1 VVIKGR
7 SCASAGS
14 LTLAVPIPSQE
25 ILVTTSPT
33 SLSTSSDVSNQ
44 PLAELDPEIAA
55 VLDQELGRQRG
66 TLEMI
71 ASENF
76 APRAVMEAQGS
87 VLTNKYAEGYP
98 GRRYYGGCEYVDVA
112 EQLAIDRVKDL
123 FGAEY
128 ANVQPHSGAQANA
141 AALSAMITPGDKI
154 LGLSLAHGGHLTHG
168 MKLNFSGKLYNVA
181 AYQVEQD
188 TFRVDMD
195 KLREQAIAEKPQ
207 VIIAG
212 WSAYPRHLDFAAFRS
227 IADEVGALLWT
238 DMAHF
243 AGLVAAGLHPSPV
256 PHSDVVTS
264 TVHKTLAGPRS
275 GVILAKQE
283 WAKKLNSNVFPG
295 QQGGPLMHVIAAK
308 AVAFKIAGTAEFK
321 ERQQRVLEGAKIIA
335 DRLNQSDLAEAGV
348 SVLTGGTDVHLV
360 LVDLRNSQLDGQQ
373 AEDLLHSV
381 GITVNRNAVP
391 FDPRPPMVTS
401 GLRIGTPALA
411 TRGFGAQ
418 EFTEVADIIA
428 TALKAGSATD
438 VEALQA
444 RVDKLAAD
452 FPLYPQHEQW

>member
-1 VVIKGR
+1 M
-7 SCASAGS
+7 
-14 LTLAVPIPSQE
+14 
-25 ILVTTSPT
+25 TTSVN
-33 SLSTSSDVSNQ
+33 LSSTAVSNQ

-55 VLDQELGRQRG
+55 VLAQELGRQRG

-98 GRRYYGGCEYVDVA
+98 GRRYYGGCEYVDIA

-141 AALSAMITPGDKI
+141 AALSAMIKPGEKI

-168 MKLNFSGKLYNVA
+168 MKLNFSGKLYDVA
-181 AYQVEQD
+181 AYQVQED
-188 TFRVDMD
+188 NFRIDMD

-256 PHSDVVTS
+256 PYSDVVTS

-283 WAKKLNSNVFPG
+283 WAKKINSNVFPG

-308 AVAFKIAGTAEFK
+308 AVAFKIAGTEEFK
-321 ERQQRVLEGAKIIA
+321 ERQERVLEGARIIA
-335 DRLNQSDLAEAGV
+335 ERLSQADVSEAGV

-411 TRGFGAQ
+411 TRGFGAE

-428 TALKAGSATD
+428 TALKSGTATD
-438 VEALQA
+438 VDALQY

>member
-1 VVIKGR
+1 
-7 SCASAGS
+7 
-14 LTLAVPIPSQE
+14 
-25 ILVTTSPT
+25 
-33 SLSTSSDVSNQ
+33 
-44 PLAELDPEIAA
+44 
-55 VLDQELGRQRG
+55 
-66 TLEMI
+66 
-71 ASENF
+71 
-76 APRAVMEAQGS
+76 
-87 VLTNKYAEGYP
+87 
-98 GRRYYGGCEYVDVA
+98 
-112 EQLAIDRVKDL
+112 
-123 FGAEY
+123 
-128 ANVQPHSGAQANA
+128 
-141 AALSAMITPGDKI
+141 MITPGDKI

-168 MKLNFSGKLYNVA
+168 MKLNFSGKLYQVA
-181 AYQVEQD
+181 AYQVEED
-188 TFRVDMD
+188 NFRIDMD

-243 AGLVAAGLHPSPV
+243 AGLVAAGLHPSPI
-256 PHSDVVTS
+256 PYSDVVTS

-275 GVILAKQE
+275 GVILAKKE
-283 WAKKLNSNVFPG
+283 WAKKINSNVFPG

-308 AVAFKIAGTAEFK
+308 AVAFKIAGTEEFK
-321 ERQQRVLEGAKIIA
+321 ERQERVLEGARIIA
-335 DRLNQSDLAEAGV
+335 DRLNQADVSDAGV

-411 TRGFGAQ
+411 TRGFGAG
-418 EFTEVADIIA
+418 EFTEVAEIIA

-438 VEALQA
+438 IEALQS